1 MKRAVEINDVW
12 RKRILDQVEG
22 LAYGVVQITVHD
34 GQIVQIDRTERSRF
48 DVPKWSTGVKRN
60 ERASR

>member
-1 MKRAVEINDVW
+1 MGRSVEVTDEW
-12 RKRILDQVEG
+12 LKKILEQVQG

-48 DVPKWSTGVKRN
+48 DVPKSQVGGKRRN
-60 ERASR
+60 